1 MRLRPNYI
9 KQLKEELPKLLGD
22 DYSISVDTN
31 NYLVHPDLVDLV
43 VENKKTAQRTVID
56 LHGAVPESD
65 LPIATI
71 PIMRKWKQS
80 LNQQYNNFIMLTLC
94 NVPDLVR
101 EFLTK
106 DNITIVKIDKRKN
119 YLKELKGLL
128 TS

>member
-9 KQLKEELPKLLGD
+9 KELKEALPKLLGD
-22 DYSISVDTN
+22 DYSISVDAN
-31 NYLVHPDLVDLV
+31 NYLVQPDLV
-43 VENKKTAQRTVID
+43 VENKKTAHRTVID

-106 DNITIVKIDKRKN
+106 DNITIVKIDDGTD